1 MMARAAAQG
10 TRTQVLDILVTE
22 QSDGDLGG
30 KVQAGL
36 GTCAKSLVDDDTVG
50 DGGRDESCAV
60 VELGSPSP
68 PVRTDP

>member
-1 MMARAAAQG
+1 MTARATTQG

-22 QSDGDLGG
+22 QGDGDLGS

-36 GTCAKSLVDDDTVG
+36 GACAESLVDDDTVG
-50 DGGRDESCAV
+50 DGGGDEGCAV